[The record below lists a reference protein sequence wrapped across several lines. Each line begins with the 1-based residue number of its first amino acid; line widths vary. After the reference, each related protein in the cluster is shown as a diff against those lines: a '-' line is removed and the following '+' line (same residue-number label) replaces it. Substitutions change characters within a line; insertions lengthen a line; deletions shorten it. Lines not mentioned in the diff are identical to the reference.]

1 VAGKSPP
8 IRELEMTIK
17 SHRTYMNLTDA
28 FFKRLRKIRVLLKPA
43 AISGAAAMRHDD
55 PPSVTGSGILETAIR
70 L

>member
-1 VAGKSPP
+1 
-8 IRELEMTIK
+8 
-17 SHRTYMNLTDA
+17 MNLTDA

-43 AISGAAAMRHDD
+43 AVSGAAAMRHDD